1 MKYKEVGKT
10 NIKIST
16 FGLGT
21 WSLGG
26 ETKGKTSYGKI
37 SKDYR

>member
-21 WSLGG
+21 WSLGAKLKVKLHM
-26 ETKGKTSYGKI
+26 EKSP
-37 SKDYR
+37 KDYR